1 VVDDE
6 DLVTAAIAGER
17 PAYEALVAAWLPRVR
32 AVVRAQLGDRPE
44 ADDAVQEAFVLA
56 WRRLAQ
62 LSAPAAFGPWLMAI
76 ARNAAIS
83 WGRKISRSRLVAF
96 SDPASGPAQT
106 AAEPLSEGCED
117 RGLVAALARLAPA
130 HREILHLKYEAGL
143 RYDEIAA
150 TLGIS
155 EAAVEKRLWR
165 ARQALLAGLSG
176 AGA

>member
-1 VVDDE
+1 MVDDE
-6 DLVTAAIAGER
+6 DLVTAAIAGDR
-17 PAYEALVAAWLPRVR
+17 AAYEALVAAWLTRVR

-62 LSAPAAFGPWLMAI
+62 LSTPTAFGPWLMAI

-83 WGRKISRSRLVAF
+83 WGRRLARNRTVAF
-96 SDPASGPAQT
+96 AEPGAGPAPA
-106 AAEPLSEGCED
+106 AAERVGDPDDD
-117 RGLVAALARLAPA
+117 RGLAIAMLRLSPA
-130 HREILHLKYEAGL
+130 HREILRLKYEVGL
-143 RYDEIAA
+143 RYDEISA

-165 ARQALLAGLSG
+165 ARQALMEALN
-176 AGA
+176 AGAT

>member
-83 WGRKISRSRLVAF
+83 WGRRISRSRLVAF
-96 SDPASGPAQT
+96 ADAGAGPAAAAES
-106 AAEPLSEGCED
+106 AAEPAGD
-117 RGLVAALARLAPA
+117 RGLARALARLSPA

-143 RYDEIAA
+143 RYEEIAA

-155 EAAVEKRLWR
+155 TAAVEKRLWR

-176 AGA
+176 DGV

>member
-1 VVDDE
+1 MVDDE
-6 DLVTAAIAGER
+6 DLVTAAIAGDR
-17 PAYEALVAAWLPRVR
+17 AAYEALVAAWLLRVR

-62 LSAPAAFGPWLMAI
+62 LSTPAAFGPWLMAI
-76 ARNAAIS
+76 ARNAAIT

-96 SDPASGPAQT
+96 TDPVAGPAQ
-106 AAEPLSEGCED
+106 AAADTTPEAGDD
-117 RGLVAALARLAPA
+117 RGLAAALARLGPA

-165 ARQALLAGLSG
+165 ARQALLAGLSA